1 MAGKRYKRTMSNDL
15 ASRQPFRSFNLTAYC
30 VWRASFTVAETLDG
44 VYRTLDFWSELFTQ
58 RRKVQ
63 SKNRK
68 GLSEFFLCVFLCCF
82 APLREKN
89 FVDSHYFFCYVAPN
103 SKQQKERRS
112 RQHCSAAWPC
122 FRAFGW
128 CCGIACVI
136 RWCGWSLCFPVPR
149 RFCFE

>member
-1 MAGKRYKRTMSNDL
+1 MGS
-15 ASRQPFRSFNLTAYC
+15 
-30 VWRASFTVAETLDG
+30 RASISAVGGGGATAAGDFLDRFLVPLFLLVVFFAAETLDG

-103 SKQQKERRS
+103 SKQQKERT
-112 RQHCSAAWPC
+112 
-122 FRAFGW
+122 
-128 CCGIACVI
+128 
-136 RWCGWSLCFPVPR
+136 
-149 RFCFE
+149 